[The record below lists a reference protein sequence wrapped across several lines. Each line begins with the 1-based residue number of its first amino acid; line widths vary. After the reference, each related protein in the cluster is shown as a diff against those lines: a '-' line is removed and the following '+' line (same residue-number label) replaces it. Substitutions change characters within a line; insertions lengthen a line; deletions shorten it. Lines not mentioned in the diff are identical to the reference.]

1 MQKKSNKKLLSKAL
15 VFLMVVALIGSDASI
30 AAAARIIPPE
40 GTYVISET
48 EQKIAPGITESE
60 VITNNSSGNNQ
71 NIDYFCEV
79 DLKGTSTTKII
90 SGYADYNANK
100 WKMQRVTDQAKAA
113 QKATGYNVVA
123 GINADFYNMSTGQPA
138 GALVM
143 NGKVYQGTSGR
154 PYFAILKDG
163 TAAIREGNVSLDD
176 VESAVGGDTIMV
188 KDGKLVNL
196 DPNSTYQNIVYSRTA
211 IGIKDDGS
219 VVTFTTHGRN
229 YPISCGRTYKE
240 VAEMLIGKGCTTV
253 LNLDG
258 GGSSTYASKY
268 EGSNDFLCRNTPS
281 DGNERTVSS
290 SLLVVSTAK
299 ATGEFDHAA
308 LSPNNLVYTP
318 NSKVEFTAKGVD
330 SAGGEA
336 PLPSDVTW
344 ELADSKYG
352 KIDSKGIFTSNG
364 TTGEVKVNLKSD
376 GKVVGTTSILVEV
389 PDSITFSNDEV
400 SLGFSKSSDLAM
412 SVKYKGRD
420 VIYKD
425 GDFKWT
431 LSDEKLGTFDG
442 NIFTSSDS
450 ETVNGDATATC
461 VYDENVSGTVHLIIG
476 KMPSVVLDF
485 EDKTDSEGNTIK
497 AEDYFSITRDA
508 NDTNSLL
515 LIGDYGRGAK
525 DSAKVIDLDSGEP
538 VRFGSHALKVNYDF
552 SDVGAATDGVTI
564 GFTEAGKPIEGNPTG
579 IGMWV
584 YAPEGTPN
592 LWVRIELDDGSNS
605 LVRLNFTEEA
615 KISEGKMNG
624 IDWSGWKY
632 VEASFPEN
640 MRGPFK
646 MRKGQTIRIM
656 YVPGTQQ
663 GFYTRGET
671 KDDGTYDMVEVPKAQ
686 RKGSLYI
693 DNLQFVYGANKDD
706 IDNPVIDSITANDTE
721 IKNGMTIDTNTINF
735 KSLYSDV
742 ENKNTSGIDYDTVR
756 MYLDGVNMTS
766 EKNCVN
772 VPGDN
777 AINLYDAKLSNG
789 KHSIKVLVRDKFG
802 NETTETRYF
811 TVKGDKE
818 YNTVELSPSTKGNP
832 ILNKNYDLGLKAQK
846 IEEIDSVE
854 TEIKINNDF
863 KDYEVKF
870 NDDFDGSA
878 SYDAKN
884 SVIKIT
890 ATRKEGIS
898 TQSGKGDIA
907 TISFKVPKELK
918 KGSVFTYCAQK
929 GLISYNTNQEE
940 GYTKSFSTAQESIEV
955 LAPLTIKADQMVVGF
970 DGKIYVTDLDNKPVA
985 DASIYKGDEE
995 IGKTNEEGYLQTDV
1009 LCQSAGKN
1017 TLYAAKGEDIS
1028 YSINVQTTTTA
1039 GNEEGLPEYVISN
1052 ATTGS
1057 ATSKNITWMSNPKS
1071 SDAKAIMQIA
1081 KTSDYDKDGEAAF
1094 KNIEGTSKLQSFL
1107 GSSDDNLN
1115 KTVRVNKVLTTGLS
1129 KNTQYTYRVG
1139 DGKQW
1144 SEVKTFKT
1152 NRNGTNTNFF
1162 VIGDTQASNQDNVDQ
1177 IAANLASDGN
1187 YSFGIQ
1193 TGDSVDNAATYSHWT
1208 DVLQMFGGNYIGG
1221 IDMIHVLGNHEYM
1234 GDLNGDTAQNIY
1246 NLPNARRYSV
1256 EYGNVYVA
1264 TINYT
1269 TSKSQLKEDLD
1280 WLRQDAKASKCK
1292 WKVLTMHQPAYYTNV
1307 AGSNEMINE
1316 LVPGAVE
1323 EAGIDFVFS
1332 GHDHTYA
1339 RTEPLKDGEVNEKD
1353 GTVYY
1358 ICGST
1363 GEKSYGIVNNP
1374 NFHFAIA
1381 TQDYNG
1387 IYLTASTTDDTF
1399 TVTTHDVDGSVID
1412 SYTKSKSSEQCK
1424 DGHDYVYDGEYLT
1437 CNKCG
1442 NAKEL
1447 GNYTGFVTEEK
1458 SGKKMYFINGKFQT
1472 GWVADPK
1479 DQYNMYYFGEDGL
1492 AHDIK
1497 VAEDIKTTCTTRGH
1511 KTFKCGD
1518 CNITYTIKY
1527 PKASGHEY
1535 KPVINIS
1542 GKTEY
1547 ICSKCGKKSIG
1558 LLVNQ
1563 KVRLSYT
1570 TSAYTGNNKIP
1581 TVTITTTTGKKLV
1594 KNVDF
1599 ITQYTNNVN
1608 KGKASVLITGIGD
1621 YAGEVVKTFNI
1632 TARDIKTINPK
1643 LSLEYDSID
1652 YDGNEKTPAVTNLT
1666 GTISYVSG
1674 GKTQTKQVTLVKD
1687 KDFTVSY
1694 KNNTKP
1700 GTATVTVTGIGNYAG
1715 TLTKTFKI
1723 NAKET
1728 KVDKVTGFT
1737 SPETTTSSI
1746 KLAWNKVDCD
1756 GYEITRYSTASK
1768 KYVKIADINNADT
1781 TTYTDSGRTSGCYY
1795 KYKIRAY
1802 KVVDGVKVYSEESNI
1817 VKATAKPQAPALKA
1831 GNIDSDSISMSWN
1844 AIGRASG
1851 YEVYRKDAN
1860 SEDYKLVKDLNATTY
1875 TDKGL
1880 AKGTEYSYKVKS
1892 YRVVDGVKVYSGD
1905 SNSISAKIKDS
1916 FKLNLEKTTRN
1927 SVEFSWDKIK
1937 DATGYEILRYSTA
1950 SKKYVVID
1958 DIDFD
1963 EITDEKEKEE
1973 LETADIYSY
1982 EDDGRTSATIYKY
1995 QVKAYNKVDGKKV
2008 YLKESE
2014 KLKATTTPLTPN
2026 VTVKSSSKK
2035 TARLTWKNCSTR
2047 ATGYK
2052 VYMATSKN
2060 GTYKLVK
2067 TTTAKSFTKYYLR
2080 SGKTYYFKV
2089 RAYRTV
2095 DGKNIYGNYS
2105 TIKSIRVK

>member
-113 QKATGYNVVA
+113 QKAKGYNVVA
-123 GINADFYNMSTGQPA
+123 GINADFYNMSTGQPI

-143 NGKVYQGTSGR
+143 EGKVYQGTSGR

-163 TAAIREGNVSLDD
+163 TAAIREGNVPLDD

-336 PLPSDVTW
+336 TLPSDVTW

-646 MRKGQTIRIM
+646 MRKGQAIRIM

-890 ATRKEGIS
+890 ATRKEGVS

-918 KGSVFTYCAQK
+918 KGSVFTYCAQR
-929 GLISYNTNQEE
+929 GLISYNTEQEE
-940 GYTKSFSTAQESIEV
+940 GYTKSFATAQESIEV

-1269 TSKSQLKEDLD
+1269 TSKSQLKEDLN

-1547 ICSKCGKKSIG
+1547 ICSKCGKKSVG

-1563 KVRLSYT
+1563 KIRLSYT

-1608 KGKASVLITGIGD
+1608 KGTATVLITGIGD

-1723 NAKET
+1723 NSKET
-1728 KVDKVTGFT
+1728 KVDKVTGFA
-1737 SPETTTSSI
+1737 SQETTTSSI

-1756 GYEITRYSTASK
+1756 GYEITRYSTGSK
-1768 KYVKIADINNADT
+1768 KYVKIADINNADI

-1831 GNIDSDSISMSWN
+1831 GTIDSDSISMSWN

-1963 EITDEKEKEE
+1963 KLSDEDREASEE
-1973 LETADIYSY
+1973 AEVYSY
-1982 EDDGRTSATIYKY
+1982 LDQGKTSATIYNYK
-1995 QVKAYNKVDGKKV
+1995 VKAYNKVDGKKV

-2067 TTTAKSFTKYYLR
+2067 TTTAKSFTKYYLT

-2095 DGKNIYGNYS
+2095 DGKNIYGDYS

>member
-113 QKATGYNVVA
+113 QKAKGYNVVA
-123 GINADFYNMSTGQPA
+123 GINADFYNMSTGQPI

-143 NGKVYQGTSGR
+143 EGKVYQGTSGR

-163 TAAIREGNVSLDD
+163 TAAIREGNVPLDD

-336 PLPSDVTW
+336 TLPSDVTW

-846 IEEIDSVE
+846 IEEINSVE

-890 ATRKEGIS
+890 ATRKEGVS
-898 TQSGKGDIA
+898 TQSGKGNIA

-918 KGSVFTYCAQK
+918 KGSVFTYCAQR

-1071 SDAKAIMQIA
+1071 SDSKAIMQIA

-1547 ICSKCGKKSIG
+1547 ICSKCGKKSVG

-1563 KVRLSYT
+1563 KIRLSYT

-1608 KGKASVLITGIGD
+1608 KGTATVLITGIGD

-1728 KVDKVTGFT
+1728 KVDKVTGFA
-1737 SPETTTSSI
+1737 SQETTTSSI

-1756 GYEITRYSTASK
+1756 GYEITRYSTGSK

-1831 GNIDSDSISMSWN
+1831 GTIDSDSISMSWN

-1963 EITDEKEKEE
+1963 KLSDEDREASEE
-1973 LETADIYSY
+1973 AEVYSY
-1982 EDDGRTSATIYKY
+1982 LDQGKTSATIYNYK
-1995 QVKAYNKVDGKKV
+1995 VKAYNKVDGKKV

-2067 TTTAKSFTKYYLR
+2067 TTTAKSFTKYYLT

-2095 DGKNIYGNYS
+2095 DGKNIYGDYS

>member
-113 QKATGYNVVA
+113 QKAKGYNVVA

-336 PLPSDVTW
+336 TLPSDVTW

-646 MRKGQTIRIM
+646 MRKGQAIRIM

-890 ATRKEGIS
+890 ATRKEGVS

-918 KGSVFTYCAQK
+918 KGSVFTYCAQR
-929 GLISYNTNQEE
+929 GLISYNTEQEE
-940 GYTKSFSTAQESIEV
+940 GYTKSFATAQESIEV

-1547 ICSKCGKKSIG
+1547 ICSKCGKKSVG

-1563 KVRLSYT
+1563 KIRLSYT

-1608 KGKASVLITGIGD
+1608 KGTATVLITGIGD

-1723 NAKET
+1723 NSKET
-1728 KVDKVTGFT
+1728 KVDKVTGFA
-1737 SPETTTSSI
+1737 SQETTTSSI

-1756 GYEITRYSTASK
+1756 GYEITRYSTGSK
-1768 KYVKIADINNADT
+1768 KYVKIADINNADI

-1831 GNIDSDSISMSWN
+1831 GTIDSDSISMSWN

-1927 SVEFSWDKIK
+1927 SVEFSWDKVK

-1963 EITDEKEKEE
+1963 KLSDEDREASEE
-1973 LETADIYSY
+1973 AEVYSY
-1982 EDDGRTSATIYKY
+1982 LDQGKTSATIYNYK
-1995 QVKAYNKVDGKKV
+1995 VKAYNKVDGKKV

-2067 TTTAKSFTKYYLR
+2067 TTTAKSFTKYYLT

-2095 DGKNIYGNYS
+2095 DGKNIYGDYS

>member
-15 VFLMVVALIGSDASI
+15 VFLMVFALIGSDASI

-308 LSPNNLVYTP
+308 LAPNNLVYTP

-330 SAGGEA
+330 SSGGEA

-515 LIGDYGRGAK
+515 LLGDYGRGAK

-646 MRKGQTIRIM
+646 MRKGQAIRIM

-671 KDDGTYDMVEVPKAQ
+671 KEDGTYDMVEVPKAQ

-721 IKNGMTIDTNTINF
+721 IKNGMTIDNNTINF

-890 ATRKEGIS
+890 ATRKEGVS

-918 KGSVFTYCAQK
+918 KGSVFTYCAQR
-929 GLISYNTNQEE
+929 GLISYNTEQEE
-940 GYTKSFSTAQESIEV
+940 GYTKSFATAQESIEV

-1115 KTVRVNKVLTTGLS
+1115 KTVRVNKVLATGLS

-1177 IAANLASDGN
+1177 IAANLAADGN

-1280 WLRQDAKASKCK
+1280 WLRQDANASKCK

-1316 LVPGAVE
+1316 LVPGAAE

-1374 NFHFAIA
+1374 NFHFAMA

-1608 KGKASVLITGIGD
+1608 KGTASVLITGIGD

-1737 SPETTTSSI
+1737 SQETTTSSI

-1817 VKATAKPQAPALKA
+1817 VKATAKPQAPELKA

-1963 EITDEKEKEE
+1963 KLSDEDREASEE
-1973 LETADIYSY
+1973 AEVYSY
-1982 EDDGRTSATIYKY
+1982 LDQGRTSATIYEY

-2035 TARLTWKNCSTR
+2035 TARLSWTNCSTR

-2067 TTTAKSFTKYYLR
+2067 TTTAKSFTKYYLT

>member
-113 QKATGYNVVA
+113 QKAKGYNVVA
-123 GINADFYNMSTGQPA
+123 GINADFYNMSTGQPI

-143 NGKVYQGTSGR
+143 EGKVYQGTSGR

-163 TAAIREGNVSLDD
+163 TAAIREGNVPLDD

-336 PLPSDVTW
+336 TLPSDVTW

-646 MRKGQTIRIM
+646 MRKGQAIRIM

-890 ATRKEGIS
+890 ATRKEGVS

-918 KGSVFTYCAQK
+918 KGSVFTYCAQR
-929 GLISYNTNQEE
+929 GLISYNTEQEE
-940 GYTKSFSTAQESIEV
+940 GYTKSFATAQESIEV

-1547 ICSKCGKKSIG
+1547 ICSKCGKKSVG

-1563 KVRLSYT
+1563 KIRLSYT

-1608 KGKASVLITGIGD
+1608 KGTATVLITGIGD

-1723 NAKET
+1723 NSKET
-1728 KVDKVTGFT
+1728 KVDKVTGFA
-1737 SPETTTSSI
+1737 SQETTTSSI

-1756 GYEITRYSTASK
+1756 GYEITRYSTGSK
-1768 KYVKIADINNADT
+1768 KYVKIADINNADI

-1831 GNIDSDSISMSWN
+1831 GTIDSDSISMSWN

-1927 SVEFSWDKIK
+1927 SVEFSWDKVK

-1963 EITDEKEKEE
+1963 KLSDEDREASEE
-1973 LETADIYSY
+1973 AEVYSY
-1982 EDDGRTSATIYKY
+1982 LDQGKTSATIYNYK
-1995 QVKAYNKVDGKKV
+1995 VKAYNKVDGKKV

-2067 TTTAKSFTKYYLR
+2067 TTTAKSFTKYYLT

-2095 DGKNIYGNYS
+2095 DGKNIYGDYS

>member
-113 QKATGYNVVA
+113 QKAKGYNVVA
-123 GINADFYNMSTGQPA
+123 GINADFYNMSTGQPI

-143 NGKVYQGTSGR
+143 EGKVYQGTSGR

-163 TAAIREGNVSLDD
+163 TAAIREGNVPLDD

-336 PLPSDVTW
+336 TLPSDVTW

-515 LIGDYGRGAK
+515 LLGDYGRGAK

-646 MRKGQTIRIM
+646 MRKGQAIRIM

-663 GFYTRGET
+663 GFYTKGET
-671 KDDGTYDMVEVPKAQ
+671 KEDGTYDMVEVPKAQ

-890 ATRKEGIS
+890 ATRKEGVS
-898 TQSGKGDIA
+898 TQSGKGNIA

-918 KGSVFTYCAQK
+918 KGSVFTYCAQR
-929 GLISYNTNQEE
+929 GLINYNTEQEE
-940 GYTKSFSTAQESIEV
+940 GYTKSFATAQESIEV

-995 IGKTNEEGYLQTDV
+995 IGKTNEEGYIQTDV

-1115 KTVRVNKVLTTGLS
+1115 KTVRVNKVLATGLS

-1316 LVPGAVE
+1316 LVPGAAE

-1547 ICSKCGKKSIG
+1547 ICSKCGKKSVG

-1737 SPETTTSSI
+1737 SQETTTSSI

-1905 SNSISAKIKDS
+1905 SNSISDKIKDS

-1963 EITDEKEKEE
+1963 KLSDEDREASEE
-1973 LETADIYSY
+1973 AEVYSY
-1982 EDDGRTSATIYKY
+1982 LDQGKTSATIYNY

-2026 VTVKSSSKK
+2026 VTVKSSSRK

-2060 GTYKLVK
+2060 GIYKLVK
-2067 TTTAKSFTKYYLR
+2067 TTTAKSFTKYYLT

>member
-123 GINADFYNMSTGQPA
+123 GINADFYNMSTGQPI

-143 NGKVYQGTSGR
+143 EGKVYQGTSGR

-163 TAAIREGNVSLDD
+163 TAAIREGNVPLDD

-336 PLPSDVTW
+336 TLPSDVTW

-461 VYDENVSGTVHLIIG
+461 VYNENVSGTVHLIIG

-515 LIGDYGRGAK
+515 LLGDYGRGAK

-721 IKNGMTIDTNTINF
+721 IKNGMTIDNNTINF

-846 IEEIDSVE
+846 IEEINSVE

-890 ATRKEGIS
+890 ATRKEGVS
-898 TQSGKGDIA
+898 TQSGKGNIA

-918 KGSVFTYCAQK
+918 KGSVFTYCAQR

-1115 KTVRVNKVLTTGLS
+1115 KTVRVNKVLATGLS

-1412 SYTKSKSSEQCK
+1412 SYTKLKSSEQCK

-1608 KGKASVLITGIGD
+1608 KGTASVLITGIGD

-1728 KVDKVTGFT
+1728 KVDKVTGFA
-1737 SPETTTSSI
+1737 SQETTTSSI

-1756 GYEITRYSTASK
+1756 GYEITRYSTGSK

-1831 GNIDSDSISMSWN
+1831 GTIDSDSISMSWN

-1927 SVEFSWDKIK
+1927 SVEFSWDKVK

-1963 EITDEKEKEE
+1963 EVTDEKEKEE
-1973 LETADIYSY
+1973 LEAADIYSY
-1982 EDDGRTSATIYKY
+1982 EDDGRTSATIYNYK
-1995 QVKAYNKVDGKKV
+1995 VKAYNKVDGKKV

-2026 VTVKSSSKK
+2026 ITVKSSSRK

-2089 RAYRTV
+2089 RSYRTV

>member
-985 DASIYKGDEE
+985 DVSIYKGDEE

-1081 KTSDYDKDGEAAF
+1081 KTSDYDKDEEAAF

-1107 GSSDDNLN
+1107 GSSDDNSN
-1115 KTVRVNKVLTTGLS
+1115 KTVRVNKVLATGLS

-1447 GNYTGFVTEEK
+1447 GNYTGFATEEK

-1547 ICSKCGKKSIG
+1547 ICSKCGKKSVG

-1608 KGKASVLITGIGD
+1608 KGTATVLITGIGD

-1728 KVDKVTGFT
+1728 KVDKVTGFA
-1737 SPETTTSSI
+1737 SQETTTSSI

-1817 VKATAKPQAPALKA
+1817 VKATAKPQAPALKP
-1831 GNIDSDSISMSWN
+1831 GTIDSDSISMSWN

-1958 DIDFD
+1958 GIDFD
-1963 EITDEKEKEE
+1963 EVTDEKEKEE

-2026 VTVKSSSKK
+2026 VTVKSSSRK

-2067 TTTAKSFTKYYLR
+2067 TTTAKSFTKYYLT

>member
-113 QKATGYNVVA
+113 QKAKGYNVVA

-163 TAAIREGNVSLDD
+163 TAVIREGNVSLDD

-336 PLPSDVTW
+336 PLPSDITW

-364 TTGEVKVNLKSD
+364 TTGEVKVNLKSN
-376 GKVVGTTSILVEV
+376 GKVVGTTSILVEI

-400 SLGFSKSSDLAM
+400 SLGFSKSSDLGLN
-412 SVKYKGRD
+412 VKYKGRD

-461 VYDENVSGTVHLIIG
+461 VYNENVSGTVHLIIG

-497 AEDYFSITRDA
+497 AEDYYSITRDA

-515 LIGDYGRGAK
+515 LLGTYNKGATGD
-525 DSAKVIDLDSGEP
+525 AKVIDLDSGEP
-538 VRFGSHALKVNYDF
+538 VRFGSHSLRLDYDF
-552 SDVGAATDGVTI
+552 SNGITATDGVYL
-564 GFTEAGKPIEGNPTG
+564 GFTENGKEIEGNPTG

-615 KISEGKMNG
+615 KISDNQMGG

-663 GFYTRGET
+663 GYYTKGET
-671 KDDGTYDMVEVPKAQ
+671 KADGSYDMVEVPEAQ

-789 KHSIKVLVRDKFG
+789 KHSIKILVRDKFG

-811 TVKGDKE
+811 NVKGDKQ
-818 YNTVELSPSTKGNP
+818 YNSVELSPDTEGNP
-832 ILNKNYDLGLKAQK
+832 ILNKNYDLGLKSEK
-846 IEEIDSVE
+846 IEEIDKVE
-854 TEIKINNDF
+854 TEIKINKDF

-878 SYDAKN
+878 TYDAKD

-890 ATRKEGIS
+890 ATRKDGIS
-898 TQSGKGDIA
+898 TQSGKGNIA

-918 KGSVFTYCAQK
+918 KGSVFTYCAQR

-955 LAPLTIKADQMVVGF
+955 LAPLTIKVDQMVVGF

-1107 GSSDDNLN
+1107 GSSDDNSN
-1115 KTVRVNKVLTTGLS
+1115 KTVRVNKVLATGLS

-1221 IDMIHVLGNHEYM
+1221 VDMIHVLGNHEYM
-1234 GDLNGDTAQNIY
+1234 QDLDANAAQNIY

-1316 LVPGAVE
+1316 LVPGAAE

-1547 ICSKCGKKSIG
+1547 ICSKCGKKSVG

-1737 SPETTTSSI
+1737 SQETTTSSI

-1905 SNSISAKIKDS
+1905 SNSISDKIKDS

-1963 EITDEKEKEE
+1963 KLSDEDREASEE
-1973 LETADIYSY
+1973 AEVYSY
-1982 EDDGRTSATIYKY
+1982 LDQGKTSATIYNY

-2026 VTVKSSSKK
+2026 VTVKSSSRK

-2060 GTYKLVK
+2060 GIYKLVK
-2067 TTTAKSFTKYYLR
+2067 TTTAKSFTKYYLT

>member
-113 QKATGYNVVA
+113 QKAKGYNVVA
-123 GINADFYNMSTGQPA
+123 GINADFYNMSTGQPI

-143 NGKVYQGTSGR
+143 EGKVYQGTSGR

-163 TAAIREGNVSLDD
+163 TAAIREGNVPLDD

-336 PLPSDVTW
+336 TLPSDVTW

-515 LIGDYGRGAK
+515 LLGDYGRGAK

-846 IEEIDSVE
+846 IEEINSVE

-890 ATRKEGIS
+890 ATRKEGVS
-898 TQSGKGDIA
+898 TQSGKGNIA

-918 KGSVFTYCAQK
+918 KGSVFTYCAQR

-1071 SDAKAIMQIA
+1071 SDSKAIMQIA

-1547 ICSKCGKKSIG
+1547 ICSKCGKKSVG

-1563 KVRLSYT
+1563 KIRLSYT

-1608 KGKASVLITGIGD
+1608 KGTATVLITGIGD

-1728 KVDKVTGFT
+1728 KVDKVTGFA
-1737 SPETTTSSI
+1737 SQETTTSSI

-1756 GYEITRYSTASK
+1756 GYEITRYSTGSK

-1963 EITDEKEKEE
+1963 KLSDEDREASEE
-1973 LETADIYSY
+1973 AEVYSY
-1982 EDDGRTSATIYKY
+1982 LDQGKTSATIYNYK
-1995 QVKAYNKVDGKKV
+1995 VKAYNKVDGKKV

>member
-15 VFLMVVALIGSDASI
+15 VFLMVFALIGSDASI

-299 ATGEFDHAA
+299 PTGEFDHAA

-330 SAGGEA
+330 SSGGEA

-461 VYDENVSGTVHLIIG
+461 VYDENISGTVHLIIG

-515 LIGDYGRGAK
+515 LLGDYGRGAK

-646 MRKGQTIRIM
+646 MRKGQAIRIM

-890 ATRKEGIS
+890 ATRKEGVS

-918 KGSVFTYCAQK
+918 KGSVFTYCAQR
-929 GLISYNTNQEE
+929 GLISYNTEQEE
-940 GYTKSFSTAQESIEV
+940 GYTKSFATAQESIEV

-1115 KTVRVNKVLTTGLS
+1115 KTVRVNKVLATGLS

-1177 IAANLASDGN
+1177 IAANLAADGN

-1608 KGKASVLITGIGD
+1608 KGTASVLITGIGD

-1892 YRVVDGVKVYSGD
+1892 YRVVDGMKVYSED

-1963 EITDEKEKEE
+1963 KLSDEDREASEE
-1973 LETADIYSY
+1973 AEVYSY
-1982 EDDGRTSATIYKY
+1982 LDQGKTSATIYNY

-2035 TARLTWKNCSTR
+2035 TARLSWTNCSTR

-2067 TTTAKSFTKYYLR
+2067 TTTAKSFTKYYLT

-2095 DGKNIYGNYS
+2095 DGKNIYGDYS

>member
-15 VFLMVVALIGSDASI
+15 VFFMVVALIGSDASI

-113 QKATGYNVVA
+113 QKAKGYNVVA
-123 GINADFYNMSTGQPA
+123 GINADFYNMSTGQPI

-143 NGKVYQGTSGR
+143 EGKVYQGTSGR

-163 TAAIREGNVSLDD
+163 TAAIREGNVPLDD

-336 PLPSDVTW
+336 TLPSDVTW

-846 IEEIDSVE
+846 IEEINSVE

-890 ATRKEGIS
+890 ATRKEGVS
-898 TQSGKGDIA
+898 TQSGKGNIA

-918 KGSVFTYCAQK
+918 KGSVFTYCAQR

-1547 ICSKCGKKSIG
+1547 ICSKCGKKSVG

-1563 KVRLSYT
+1563 KIRLSYT

-1608 KGKASVLITGIGD
+1608 KGTATVLITGIGD

-1728 KVDKVTGFT
+1728 KVDKVTGFA
-1737 SPETTTSSI
+1737 SQETTTSSI

-1756 GYEITRYSTASK
+1756 GYEITRYSTGSK

-1831 GNIDSDSISMSWN
+1831 GTIDSDSISMSWN

-1927 SVEFSWDKIK
+1927 SVEFSWDKVK
-1937 DATGYEILRYSTA
+1937 DATGYEILRYSTD
-1950 SKKYVVID
+1950 SKKYAVID

-1973 LETADIYSY
+1973 LEAADIYSY
-1982 EDDGRTSATIYKY
+1982 EDDGRTSATIYNYK
-1995 QVKAYNKVDGKKV
+1995 VKAYNKVDGKKV

-2026 VTVKSSSKK
+2026 VTVKSSSRK

-2067 TTTAKSFTKYYLR
+2067 TTTAKSFTKYYLT

-2095 DGKNIYGNYS
+2095 DGKNIYGDYS

>member
-15 VFLMVVALIGSDASI
+15 VFLMVFALIGSDASI

-336 PLPSDVTW
+336 TLPSDVTW

-461 VYDENVSGTVHLIIG
+461 VYDENISGTVHLIIG

-515 LIGDYGRGAK
+515 LLGDYGRGAK

-646 MRKGQTIRIM
+646 MRKGQAIRIM

-671 KDDGTYDMVEVPKAQ
+671 KEDGTYDMVEVPKAQ

-890 ATRKEGIS
+890 ATRKEGVS

-907 TISFKVPKELK
+907 TISFKVPKDLK
-918 KGSVFTYCAQK
+918 KGSVFTYCAQR
-929 GLISYNTNQEE
+929 GLISYNTEQEE
-940 GYTKSFSTAQESIEV
+940 GYTKSFATAQESIEV

-1115 KTVRVNKVLTTGLS
+1115 KTVRVNKVLETGLS

-1177 IAANLASDGN
+1177 IAANLAADGN

-1458 SGKKMYFINGKFQT
+1458 SGKKMYFINGKFQI

-1547 ICSKCGKKSIG
+1547 ICSKCGKKSVG

-1563 KVRLSYT
+1563 KIRLSYT

-1608 KGKASVLITGIGD
+1608 KGTATVLITGIGD

-1728 KVDKVTGFT
+1728 KVDKVTGFI

-1880 AKGTEYSYKVKS
+1880 AKGSEYSYKVKS

-1905 SNSISAKIKDS
+1905 SNSISDKIKDS

-1963 EITDEKEKEE
+1963 KLSDEDREASEE
-1973 LETADIYSY
+1973 AEVYSY
-1982 EDDGRTSATIYKY
+1982 LDQEKTSATIYNY

-2026 VTVKSSSKK
+2026 ITVKSSSRK

>member
-497 AEDYFSITRDA
+497 AEDYYSITRDI

-515 LIGDYGRGAK
+515 LLGTYNKGATGD
-525 DSAKVIDLDSGEP
+525 AKVIDLDSGEP
-538 VRFGSHALKVNYDF
+538 VRFGSHALKVDYDF
-552 SDVGAATDGVTI
+552 SNGITATDGVYL
-564 GFTEAGKPIEGNPTG
+564 GFTENGKEIEGNPTG

-646 MRKGQTIRIM
+646 MRKGQAIRIM

-671 KDDGTYDMVEVPKAQ
+671 KEDGTYDMVEVPKAQ

-721 IKNGMTIDTNTINF
+721 IKNGMTIDNNTINF

-890 ATRKEGIS
+890 ATRKEGVS
-898 TQSGKGDIA
+898 TQSGKGNIA

-918 KGSVFTYCAQK
+918 KGSVFTYCAQR
-929 GLISYNTNQEE
+929 GLISYNTEQEE
-940 GYTKSFSTAQESIEV
+940 GYTKSFATAQESIEV

-1115 KTVRVNKVLTTGLS
+1115 KTVRVNKVLATGLS

-1177 IAANLASDGN
+1177 IAANLAADGN

-1374 NFHFAIA
+1374 NFHFAMA

-1594 KNVDF
+1594 KNIDF

-1608 KGKASVLITGIGD
+1608 KGTATVLITGIGD

-1831 GNIDSDSISMSWN
+1831 GTIDSDSISMSWN

-1927 SVEFSWDKIK
+1927 SVEFSWDKVK

-1950 SKKYVVID
+1950 SKKYVVIS

-1963 EITDEKEKEE
+1963 KLSDEDREASEE
-1973 LETADIYSY
+1973 AEVYSY
-1982 EDDGRTSATIYKY
+1982 LDQGKTSATIYNYK
-1995 QVKAYNKVDGKKV
+1995 VKAYNKVDGKKV

-2035 TARLTWKNCSTR
+2035 TARLSWTNCSTR

-2067 TTTAKSFTKYYLR
+2067 TTTAKSFTKYYLT

-2095 DGKNIYGNYS
+2095 DGKNIYGDYS

>member
-113 QKATGYNVVA
+113 QKAKGYNVVA
-123 GINADFYNMSTGQPA
+123 GINADFYNMSTGQPI

-143 NGKVYQGTSGR
+143 EGKVYQGTSGR

-163 TAAIREGNVSLDD
+163 TAAIREGNVPLDD

-299 ATGEFDHAA
+299 PTGEFDHAA

-330 SAGGEA
+330 SSGGEA

-364 TTGEVKVNLKSD
+364 TTGEIKVNLKSD

-461 VYDENVSGTVHLIIG
+461 VYDENISGTVHLIIG

-515 LIGDYGRGAK
+515 LLGDYGRGAK

-890 ATRKEGIS
+890 ATRKEGVS

-918 KGSVFTYCAQK
+918 KGSVFTYCAQR

-1071 SDAKAIMQIA
+1071 SDSKAIMQIA

-1547 ICSKCGKKSIG
+1547 ICSKCGKKSVG

-1563 KVRLSYT
+1563 KIRLSYT

-1608 KGKASVLITGIGD
+1608 KGTATVLITGIGD

-1728 KVDKVTGFT
+1728 KVDKVTGFA
-1737 SPETTTSSI
+1737 SQETTTSSI

-1756 GYEITRYSTASK
+1756 GYEITRYSTGSK

-1905 SNSISAKIKDS
+1905 SNSISDKIKDS

-1963 EITDEKEKEE
+1963 KLSDEDREASEE
-1973 LETADIYSY
+1973 AEVYSY
-1982 EDDGRTSATIYKY
+1982 LDQEKTSATIYNY

-2026 VTVKSSSKK
+2026 ITVKSSSRK

>member
-113 QKATGYNVVA
+113 QKAKGYNVVA
-123 GINADFYNMSTGQPA
+123 GINADFYNMSTGQPI

-143 NGKVYQGTSGR
+143 EGKVYQGTSGR

-163 TAAIREGNVSLDD
+163 TAAIREGNVPLDD

-336 PLPSDVTW
+336 TLPSDVTW

-461 VYDENVSGTVHLIIG
+461 VYDENISGTVHLIIG

-890 ATRKEGIS
+890 ATRKEGVS
-898 TQSGKGDIA
+898 TQSGKGNIA

-918 KGSVFTYCAQK
+918 KGSVFTYCAQR

-1374 NFHFAIA
+1374 NFHFAMA

-1905 SNSISAKIKDS
+1905 SNSISDKIKDS

-1963 EITDEKEKEE
+1963 KLSDEDREASEE
-1973 LETADIYSY
+1973 AEVYSY
-1982 EDDGRTSATIYKY
+1982 LDQEKTSATIYNY

-2026 VTVKSSSKK
+2026 ITVKSSSRK

-2095 DGKNIYGNYS
+2095 DGKNIYGDYS

>member
-1081 KTSDYDKDGEAAF
+1081 KTSDYDKDEEAAF

-1107 GSSDDNLN
+1107 GSSDDNSN
-1115 KTVRVNKVLTTGLS
+1115 KTVRVNKVLATGLS

-1547 ICSKCGKKSIG
+1547 ICSKCGKKSVG

-1608 KGKASVLITGIGD
+1608 KGTATVLITGIGD

-1728 KVDKVTGFT
+1728 KVDKVTGFA
-1737 SPETTTSSI
+1737 SQETTTSSI

-1756 GYEITRYSTASK
+1756 GYEITRYSTGSK

-1831 GNIDSDSISMSWN
+1831 GTIDSDSISMSWN

-1982 EDDGRTSATIYKY
+1982 EDDGRTSATIYNYK
-1995 QVKAYNKVDGKKV
+1995 VKAYNKVDGKKV

-2026 VTVKSSSKK
+2026 VTVKSSSRK

-2067 TTTAKSFTKYYLR
+2067 TTTAKSFTKYYLT

>member
-1 MQKKSNKKLLSKAL
+1 
-15 VFLMVVALIGSDASI
+15 
-30 AAAARIIPPE
+30 
-40 GTYVISET
+40 
-48 EQKIAPGITESE
+48 
-60 VITNNSSGNNQ
+60 
-71 NIDYFCEV
+71 
-79 DLKGTSTTKII
+79 
-90 SGYADYNANK
+90 
-100 WKMQRVTDQAKAA
+100 
-113 QKATGYNVVA
+113 
-123 GINADFYNMSTGQPA
+123 
-138 GALVM
+138 
-143 NGKVYQGTSGR
+143 
-154 PYFAILKDG
+154 
-163 TAAIREGNVSLDD
+163 
-176 VESAVGGDTIMV
+176 MV

-299 ATGEFDHAA
+299 PTGEFDHAA

-330 SAGGEA
+330 SSGGEA

-364 TTGEVKVNLKSD
+364 TTGEIKVNLKSD

-461 VYDENVSGTVHLIIG
+461 VYDENISGTVHLIIG

-515 LIGDYGRGAK
+515 LLGDYGRGAK

-890 ATRKEGIS
+890 ATRKEGVS

-918 KGSVFTYCAQK
+918 KGSVFTYCAQR

-1071 SDAKAIMQIA
+1071 SDSKAIMQIA

-1547 ICSKCGKKSIG
+1547 ICSKCGKKSVG

-1563 KVRLSYT
+1563 KIRLSYT

-1608 KGKASVLITGIGD
+1608 KGTATVLITGIGD

-1728 KVDKVTGFT
+1728 KVDKVTGFA
-1737 SPETTTSSI
+1737 SQETTTSSI

-1756 GYEITRYSTASK
+1756 GYEITRYSTGSK

-1905 SNSISAKIKDS
+1905 SNSISDKIKDS

-1963 EITDEKEKEE
+1963 KLSDEDREASEE
-1973 LETADIYSY
+1973 AEVYSY
-1982 EDDGRTSATIYKY
+1982 LDQEKTSATIYNY

-2035 TARLTWKNCSTR
+2035 TARLSWTNCSTR

-2067 TTTAKSFTKYYLR
+2067 TTTAKSFTKYYLT

-2095 DGKNIYGNYS
+2095 DGKNIYGDYS

>member
-113 QKATGYNVVA
+113 QKAKGYNVVA
-123 GINADFYNMSTGQPA
+123 GINADFYNMSTGQPI

-143 NGKVYQGTSGR
+143 EGKVYQGTSGR

-163 TAAIREGNVSLDD
+163 TAAIREGNVPLDD

-336 PLPSDVTW
+336 TLPSDVTW

-515 LIGDYGRGAK
+515 LLGDYGRGAK

-646 MRKGQTIRIM
+646 MRKGQAIRIM

-671 KDDGTYDMVEVPKAQ
+671 KEDGTYDMVEVPKAQ

-721 IKNGMTIDTNTINF
+721 IKNGMTIDNNTINF

-890 ATRKEGIS
+890 ATRKEGVS

-918 KGSVFTYCAQK
+918 KGSVFTYCAQR

-1115 KTVRVNKVLTTGLS
+1115 KTVRVNKVLATGLS

-1412 SYTKSKSSEQCK
+1412 SYTKLKSSEQCK

-1547 ICSKCGKKSIG
+1547 ICSKCGKKSVG

-1608 KGKASVLITGIGD
+1608 KGTATVLITGIGD

-1728 KVDKVTGFT
+1728 KVDKVTGFA
-1737 SPETTTSSI
+1737 SQETTTSSI

-1756 GYEITRYSTASK
+1756 GYEITRYSTGSK

-1817 VKATAKPQAPALKA
+1817 VKATAKPQAPVLKA
-1831 GNIDSDSISMSWN
+1831 GNIDSDSISISWN

-1950 SKKYVVID
+1950 SKKYVVIS

-1963 EITDEKEKEE
+1963 KLSDEDREASEE
-1973 LETADIYSY
+1973 AEVYSY
-1982 EDDGRTSATIYKY
+1982 LDQGRTSATIYKY

-2035 TARLTWKNCSTR
+2035 TARLSWTNCSTR

-2067 TTTAKSFTKYYLR
+2067 TTTAKSFTKYYLT

-2095 DGKNIYGNYS
+2095 DGKNIYGDYS

>member
-1 MQKKSNKKLLSKAL
+1 M
-15 VFLMVVALIGSDASI
+15 F
-30 AAAARIIPPE
+30 
-40 GTYVISET
+40 
-48 EQKIAPGITESE
+48 
-60 VITNNSSGNNQ
+60 
-71 NIDYFCEV
+71 
-79 DLKGTSTTKII
+79 
-90 SGYADYNANK
+90 
-100 WKMQRVTDQAKAA
+100 
-113 QKATGYNVVA
+113 
-123 GINADFYNMSTGQPA
+123 
-138 GALVM
+138 
-143 NGKVYQGTSGR
+143 
-154 PYFAILKDG
+154 
-163 TAAIREGNVSLDD
+163 
-176 VESAVGGDTIMV
+176 
-188 KDGKLVNL
+188 
-196 DPNSTYQNIVYSRTA
+196 
-211 IGIKDDGS
+211 
-219 VVTFTTHGRN
+219 
-229 YPISCGRTYKE
+229 
-240 VAEMLIGKGCTTV
+240 
-253 LNLDG
+253 
-258 GGSSTYASKY
+258 
-268 EGSNDFLCRNTPS
+268 
-281 DGNERTVSS
+281 
-290 SLLVVSTAK
+290 
-299 ATGEFDHAA
+299 
-308 LSPNNLVYTP
+308 
-318 NSKVEFTAKGVD
+318 
-330 SAGGEA
+330 
-336 PLPSDVTW
+336 
-344 ELADSKYG
+344 
-352 KIDSKGIFTSNG
+352 
-364 TTGEVKVNLKSD
+364 
-376 GKVVGTTSILVEV
+376 
-389 PDSITFSNDEV
+389 
-400 SLGFSKSSDLAM
+400 
-412 SVKYKGRD
+412 
-420 VIYKD
+420 IYKD

-461 VYDENVSGTVHLIIG
+461 VYDENISGTVHLIIG

-515 LIGDYGRGAK
+515 LLGDYGRGAK

-646 MRKGQTIRIM
+646 MRKGQAIRIM

-663 GFYTRGET
+663 GFYTKGET
-671 KDDGTYDMVEVPKAQ
+671 KEDGTYDMVEVPKAQ

-890 ATRKEGIS
+890 ATRKEGVS
-898 TQSGKGDIA
+898 TQSGKGNIA

-918 KGSVFTYCAQK
+918 KGSVFTYCAQR
-929 GLISYNTNQEE
+929 GLINYNTEQEE
-940 GYTKSFSTAQESIEV
+940 GYTKSFATAQESIEV

-995 IGKTNEEGYLQTDV
+995 IGKTNEEGYIQTDV

-1115 KTVRVNKVLTTGLS
+1115 KTVRVNKVLATGLS

-1316 LVPGAVE
+1316 LVPGAAE

-1547 ICSKCGKKSIG
+1547 ICSKCGKKSVG

-1737 SPETTTSSI
+1737 SQETTTSSI

-1905 SNSISAKIKDS
+1905 SNSISDKIKDS

-1963 EITDEKEKEE
+1963 KLSDEDREASEE
-1973 LETADIYSY
+1973 AEVYSY
-1982 EDDGRTSATIYKY
+1982 LDQGKTSATIYNY

-2026 VTVKSSSKK
+2026 VTVKSSSRK

-2060 GTYKLVK
+2060 GIYKLVK
-2067 TTTAKSFTKYYLR
+2067 TTTAKSFTKYYLT

-2095 DGKNIYGNYS
+2095 DGKNIYGDYS

>member
-113 QKATGYNVVA
+113 QKAKGYNVVA
-123 GINADFYNMSTGQPA
+123 GINADFYNMSTGQPI

-143 NGKVYQGTSGR
+143 EGKVYQGTSGR

-163 TAAIREGNVSLDD
+163 TAAIREGNVPLDD

-336 PLPSDVTW
+336 TLPSDVTW

-890 ATRKEGIS
+890 ATRKEGVS

-918 KGSVFTYCAQK
+918 KGSVFTYCAQR

-1115 KTVRVNKVLTTGLS
+1115 KTVRVNKVLATGLS

-1316 LVPGAVE
+1316 LVPGAVDE
-1323 EAGIDFVFS
+1323 SGIDFVFS

-1399 TVTTHDVDGSVID
+1399 TVTTHDVDGSVMD

-1511 KTFKCGD
+1511 KTFKCRD

-1547 ICSKCGKKSIG
+1547 ICSKCGKKSVG

-1563 KVRLSYT
+1563 KIRLSYT

-1608 KGKASVLITGIGD
+1608 KGTATVLITGIGD

-1728 KVDKVTGFT
+1728 KVDKVTGFA
-1737 SPETTTSSI
+1737 SQETTTSSI

-1756 GYEITRYSTASK
+1756 GYEITRYSTGSK

-1905 SNSISAKIKDS
+1905 SNSISDKIKDS

-1963 EITDEKEKEE
+1963 KLSDEDREASEE
-1973 LETADIYSY
+1973 AEVYSY
-1982 EDDGRTSATIYKY
+1982 LDQGRTSATIYKY

-2067 TTTAKSFTKYYLR
+2067 TTTAKSFTKYYLT

-2095 DGKNIYGNYS
+2095 DGKNIYGDYS

>member
-113 QKATGYNVVA
+113 QKAKGYNVVA
-123 GINADFYNMSTGQPA
+123 GINADFYNMSTGQPI

-143 NGKVYQGTSGR
+143 EGKVYQGTSGR

-163 TAAIREGNVSLDD
+163 TAAIREGNVPLDD

-336 PLPSDVTW
+336 TLPSDVTW

-671 KDDGTYDMVEVPKAQ
+671 KEDGTYDMVEVPKAQ

-721 IKNGMTIDTNTINF
+721 IKNGMTIDNNTINF

-890 ATRKEGIS
+890 ATRKEGVS

-918 KGSVFTYCAQK
+918 KGSVFTYCAQR
-929 GLISYNTNQEE
+929 GLISYNTEQEE
-940 GYTKSFSTAQESIEV
+940 GYTKSFATAQESIEV

-1115 KTVRVNKVLTTGLS
+1115 KTVRVNKVLATGLS

-1177 IAANLASDGN
+1177 IAANLAADGN

-1316 LVPGAVE
+1316 LVPGAAE

-1339 RTEPLKDGEVNEKD
+1339 RTEPLKDGKVNEKD

-1374 NFHFAIA
+1374 NFHFAMA

-1608 KGKASVLITGIGD
+1608 KGTASVLITGIGD

-1817 VKATAKPQAPALKA
+1817 VKATAKPQAPELKA

-1844 AIGRASG
+1844 AIDRASG

-1892 YRVVDGVKVYSGD
+1892 YRVVDGVKVYSED

-1950 SKKYVVID
+1950 SKKYVVIS

-1963 EITDEKEKEE
+1963 KLSDEDREASEE
-1973 LETADIYSY
+1973 AEVYSY
-1982 EDDGRTSATIYKY
+1982 LDQGRTSATIYKY

-2035 TARLTWKNCSTR
+2035 TARLSWTNCSTR

-2067 TTTAKSFTKYYLR
+2067 TTTAKSFTKYYLT

>member
-163 TAAIREGNVSLDD
+163 TAVIREGNVSLDD

-497 AEDYFSITRDA
+497 AKDYYSITRDI

-515 LIGDYGRGAK
+515 LLGTYNKGATGD
-525 DSAKVIDLDSGEP
+525 AKVIDLDSGEP
-538 VRFGSHALKVNYDF
+538 VRFGSHALKVDYDF
-552 SDVGAATDGVTI
+552 SNGITATDGVYL
-564 GFTEAGKPIEGNPTG
+564 GFTEKGKEIEGNPTG

-592 LWVRIELDDGSNS
+592 LWLRIELDDGSNS

-646 MRKGQTIRIM
+646 MRKGQAIRIM
-656 YVPGTQQ
+656 YVPGTKQ
-663 GFYTRGET
+663 GYYTKGET
-671 KDDGTYDMVEVPKAQ
+671 KADGSYDMVEVPEAQ

-890 ATRKEGIS
+890 ATRKDGIS

-1107 GSSDDNLN
+1107 GSSDDNSN
-1115 KTVRVNKVLTTGLS
+1115 KTVRVNKVLATGLS

-1221 IDMIHVLGNHEYM
+1221 VDMIHVLGNHEYM
-1234 GDLNGDTAQNIY
+1234 QDLDANAAQNIY

-1316 LVPGAVE
+1316 LVPGAVDE
-1323 EAGIDFVFS
+1323 SGIDFVFS

-1339 RTEPLKDGEVNEKD
+1339 RTEPLKDGEVNEKN

-1374 NFHFAIA
+1374 NFHFAMA

-1927 SVEFSWDKIK
+1927 SVEFSWDKVK

-1963 EITDEKEKEE
+1963 EVTDEKEKEE
-1973 LETADIYSY
+1973 LEAADIYSY
-1982 EDDGRTSATIYKY
+1982 EDDGRTSATIYNYK
-1995 QVKAYNKVDGKKV
+1995 VKAYNKVDGKKV

-2026 VTVKSSSKK
+2026 ITVKSSSRK

-2089 RAYRTV
+2089 RSYRTV

>member
-113 QKATGYNVVA
+113 QKAKGYNVVA
-123 GINADFYNMSTGQPA
+123 GINADFYNMSTGQPI

-143 NGKVYQGTSGR
+143 EGKVYQGTSGR

-163 TAAIREGNVSLDD
+163 TAAIREGNVPLDD

-336 PLPSDVTW
+336 TLPSDVTW

-564 GFTEAGKPIEGNPTG
+564 GFTEDGKPIEGNPTG

-646 MRKGQTIRIM
+646 MRKGQAIRIM

-890 ATRKEGIS
+890 ATRKEGVS

-918 KGSVFTYCAQK
+918 KGSVFTYCAQR
-929 GLISYNTNQEE
+929 GLISYNTEQEE
-940 GYTKSFSTAQESIEV
+940 GYTKSFATAQESIEV

-1547 ICSKCGKKSIG
+1547 ICSKCGKKSVG

-1563 KVRLSYT
+1563 KIRLSYT

-1608 KGKASVLITGIGD
+1608 KGTATVLITGIGD

-1723 NAKET
+1723 NSKET
-1728 KVDKVTGFT
+1728 KVDKVTGFA
-1737 SPETTTSSI
+1737 SQETTTSSI

-1756 GYEITRYSTASK
+1756 GYEITRYSTGSK
-1768 KYVKIADINNADT
+1768 KYVKIADINNADI

-1831 GNIDSDSISMSWN
+1831 GTIDSDSISMSWN

-1963 EITDEKEKEE
+1963 KLSDEDREASEE
-1973 LETADIYSY
+1973 AEVYSY
-1982 EDDGRTSATIYKY
+1982 LDQGKTSATIYNYK
-1995 QVKAYNKVDGKKV
+1995 VKAYNKVDGKKV

-2067 TTTAKSFTKYYLR
+2067 TTTAKSFTKYYLT

-2095 DGKNIYGNYS
+2095 DGKNIYGDYS

>member
-113 QKATGYNVVA
+113 QKAKGYNVVA
-123 GINADFYNMSTGQPA
+123 GINADFYNMSTGQPI

-143 NGKVYQGTSGR
+143 EGKVYQGTSGR

-163 TAAIREGNVSLDD
+163 TAAIREGNVPLDD

-497 AEDYFSITRDA
+497 AKDYYSITRDI

-515 LIGDYGRGAK
+515 LLGTYNKGATGD
-525 DSAKVIDLDSGEP
+525 AKVIDLDSGEP
-538 VRFGSHALKVNYDF
+538 VRFGSHALKVDYDF
-552 SDVGAATDGVTI
+552 SNGITATDGVYL
-564 GFTEAGKPIEGNPTG
+564 GFTEKGKEIEGNPTG

-592 LWVRIELDDGSNS
+592 LWLRIELDDGSNS

-646 MRKGQTIRIM
+646 MRKGQAIRIM
-656 YVPGTQQ
+656 YVPGTKQ
-663 GFYTRGET
+663 GYYTKGET
-671 KDDGTYDMVEVPKAQ
+671 KADGSYDMVEVPEAQ

-890 ATRKEGIS
+890 ATRKDGIS

-1107 GSSDDNLN
+1107 GSSDDNSN
-1115 KTVRVNKVLTTGLS
+1115 KTVRVNKVLATGLS

-1221 IDMIHVLGNHEYM
+1221 VDMIHVLGNHEYM
-1234 GDLNGDTAQNIY
+1234 QDLDANAAQNIY

-1316 LVPGAVE
+1316 LVPGAVDE
-1323 EAGIDFVFS
+1323 SGIDFVFS

-1339 RTEPLKDGEVNEKD
+1339 RTEPLKDGEVNEKN

-1381 TQDYNG
+1381 TQDYQG
-1387 IYLTASTTDDTF
+1387 IYITASTTDDTF

-1547 ICSKCGKKSIG
+1547 ICSKCGKKSVG

-1563 KVRLSYT
+1563 KIRLSYT

-1608 KGKASVLITGIGD
+1608 KGTATVLITGIGD

-1728 KVDKVTGFT
+1728 KVDKVTGFA
-1737 SPETTTSSI
+1737 SQETTTSSI

-1756 GYEITRYSTASK
+1756 GYEITRYSTGSK

-1831 GNIDSDSISMSWN
+1831 GTIDSDSISMSWN

-1927 SVEFSWDKIK
+1927 SVEFSWDKVK

-1963 EITDEKEKEE
+1963 KLSDEDREASEE
-1973 LETADIYSY
+1973 AEVYSY
-1982 EDDGRTSATIYKY
+1982 LDQGKTSATIYNYK
-1995 QVKAYNKVDGKKV
+1995 VKAYNKVDGKKV

-2026 VTVKSSSKK
+2026 ITVKSSSRK

>member
-163 TAAIREGNVSLDD
+163 TAVIREGNVSLDD

-336 PLPSDVTW
+336 PLPSDITW

-364 TTGEVKVNLKSD
+364 TTGEVKVNLKSN
-376 GKVVGTTSILVEV
+376 GKVVGTTSILVEI

-400 SLGFSKSSDLAM
+400 SLGFSKSSDLGLN
-412 SVKYKGRD
+412 VKYKGRD

-461 VYDENVSGTVHLIIG
+461 VYNENVSGTVHLIIG

-497 AEDYFSITRDA
+497 AEDYYSITRDA

-515 LIGDYGRGAK
+515 LLGTYNKGATGD
-525 DSAKVIDLDSGEP
+525 AKVIDLDSGEP
-538 VRFGSHALKVNYDF
+538 VRFGSHSLRLDYDF
-552 SDVGAATDGVTI
+552 SNGITATDGVYL
-564 GFTEAGKPIEGNPTG
+564 GFTENGKEIEGNPTG

-615 KISEGKMNG
+615 KISDNQMGG

-663 GFYTRGET
+663 GYYTKGET
-671 KDDGTYDMVEVPKAQ
+671 KADGSYDMVEVPEAQ

-789 KHSIKVLVRDKFG
+789 KHSIKILVRDKFG

-811 TVKGDKE
+811 NVKGDKQ
-818 YNTVELSPSTKGNP
+818 YNSVELSPDTEGNP
-832 ILNKNYDLGLKAQK
+832 ILNKNYDLGLKSEK
-846 IEEIDSVE
+846 IEEIDKVE
-854 TEIKINNDF
+854 TEIKINKDF

-878 SYDAKN
+878 TYDAKD

-890 ATRKEGIS
+890 ATRKDGIS
-898 TQSGKGDIA
+898 TQSGKGNIA

-918 KGSVFTYCAQK
+918 KGSVFTYCAQR

-1107 GSSDDNLN
+1107 GSSDDNSN
-1115 KTVRVNKVLTTGLS
+1115 KTVRVNKVLATGLS

-1221 IDMIHVLGNHEYM
+1221 VDMIHVLGNHEYM
-1234 GDLNGDTAQNIY
+1234 QDLDANAAQNIY

-1316 LVPGAVE
+1316 LVPGAVDE
-1323 EAGIDFVFS
+1323 SGIDFVFS

-1339 RTEPLKDGEVNEKD
+1339 RTEPLKDGEVNEKN

-1381 TQDYNG
+1381 TQDYQG
-1387 IYLTASTTDDTF
+1387 IYITASTTDDTF

-1547 ICSKCGKKSIG
+1547 ICSKCGKKSVG

-1608 KGKASVLITGIGD
+1608 KGTATVLITGIGD

-1728 KVDKVTGFT
+1728 KVDKVTGFA
-1737 SPETTTSSI
+1737 SQETTTSSI

-1756 GYEITRYSTASK
+1756 GYEITRYSTGSK

-1831 GNIDSDSISMSWN
+1831 GTVDSDSISMSWN
-1844 AIGRASG
+1844 AVGRASG

-1963 EITDEKEKEE
+1963 KLSDEDREASEE
-1973 LETADIYSY
+1973 AEVYSY
-1982 EDDGRTSATIYKY
+1982 LDQGKTSATIYNYK
-1995 QVKAYNKVDGKKV
+1995 VKAYNKVDGKKV

-2067 TTTAKSFTKYYLR
+2067 TTTAKSFTKYYLT

-2095 DGKNIYGNYS
+2095 DGKNIYGDYS

>member
-113 QKATGYNVVA
+113 QKAKGYNVVA
-123 GINADFYNMSTGQPA
+123 GINADFYNMSTGQPI

-143 NGKVYQGTSGR
+143 EGKVYQGTSGR

-163 TAAIREGNVSLDD
+163 TAAIREGNVPLDD

-336 PLPSDVTW
+336 TLPSDVTW

-515 LIGDYGRGAK
+515 LLGDYGRGAK

-890 ATRKEGIS
+890 ATRKEGVS

-918 KGSVFTYCAQK
+918 KGSVFTYCAQR

-1071 SDAKAIMQIA
+1071 SDSKAIMQIA

-1269 TSKSQLKEDLD
+1269 TSKSQLKEDLY

-1547 ICSKCGKKSIG
+1547 ICSKCGKKSVG

-1563 KVRLSYT
+1563 KIRLSYT

-1608 KGKASVLITGIGD
+1608 KGTATVLITGIGD

-1723 NAKET
+1723 NSKET
-1728 KVDKVTGFT
+1728 KVDKVTGFA
-1737 SPETTTSSI
+1737 SQETTTSSI

-1756 GYEITRYSTASK
+1756 GYEITRYSTGSK
-1768 KYVKIADINNADT
+1768 KYVKIADINNADI

-1831 GNIDSDSISMSWN
+1831 GTIDSDSISMSWN

-1963 EITDEKEKEE
+1963 KLSDEDREASEE
-1973 LETADIYSY
+1973 AEVYSY
-1982 EDDGRTSATIYKY
+1982 LDQGKTSATIYNYK
-1995 QVKAYNKVDGKKV
+1995 VKAYNKVDGKKV

-2067 TTTAKSFTKYYLR
+2067 TTTAKSFTKYYLT

-2095 DGKNIYGNYS
+2095 DGKNIYGDYS

>member
-113 QKATGYNVVA
+113 QKAKGYNVVA
-123 GINADFYNMSTGQPA
+123 GINADFYNMSTGQPI

-143 NGKVYQGTSGR
+143 EGKVYQGTSGR

-163 TAAIREGNVSLDD
+163 TAAIREGNVPLDD

-336 PLPSDVTW
+336 TLPSDVTW

-646 MRKGQTIRIM
+646 MRKGQAIRIM

-890 ATRKEGIS
+890 ATRKEGVS

-918 KGSVFTYCAQK
+918 KGSVFTYCAQR
-929 GLISYNTNQEE
+929 GLISYNTEQEE
-940 GYTKSFSTAQESIEV
+940 GYTKSFATAQESIEV

-1547 ICSKCGKKSIG
+1547 ICSKCGKKSVG

-1563 KVRLSYT
+1563 KIRLSYT

-1608 KGKASVLITGIGD
+1608 KGTATVLITGIGD

-1723 NAKET
+1723 NSKET
-1728 KVDKVTGFT
+1728 KVDKVTGFA
-1737 SPETTTSSI
+1737 SQETTTSSI

-1756 GYEITRYSTASK
+1756 GYEITRYSTGSK
-1768 KYVKIADINNADT
+1768 KYVKIADINNADI

-1831 GNIDSDSISMSWN
+1831 GTIDSDSISMSWN

-1963 EITDEKEKEE
+1963 KLSDEDREASEE
-1973 LETADIYSY
+1973 AEVYSY
-1982 EDDGRTSATIYKY
+1982 LDQGKTSATIYNYK
-1995 QVKAYNKVDGKKV
+1995 VKAYNKVDGKKV

-2067 TTTAKSFTKYYLR
+2067 TTTAKSFTKYYLT

-2095 DGKNIYGNYS
+2095 DGKNIYGDYS

>member
-113 QKATGYNVVA
+113 QKAKGYNVVA
-123 GINADFYNMSTGQPA
+123 GINADFYNMSTGQPI

-143 NGKVYQGTSGR
+143 EGKVYQGTSGR

-163 TAAIREGNVSLDD
+163 TAAIREGNVPLDD

-336 PLPSDVTW
+336 TLPSDVTW

-461 VYDENVSGTVHLIIG
+461 VYDENISGTVHLIIG

-515 LIGDYGRGAK
+515 LLGDYGRGAK

-890 ATRKEGIS
+890 ATRKEGVS

-918 KGSVFTYCAQK
+918 KGSVFTYCAQR

-1547 ICSKCGKKSIG
+1547 ICSKCGKKSVG

-1563 KVRLSYT
+1563 KIRLSYT

-1608 KGKASVLITGIGD
+1608 KGTATVLITGIGD

-1728 KVDKVTGFT
+1728 KVDKVTGFA
-1737 SPETTTSSI
+1737 SQETTTSSI

-1756 GYEITRYSTASK
+1756 GYEITRYSTGSK

-1831 GNIDSDSISMSWN
+1831 GTIDSDSISMSWN

-1963 EITDEKEKEE
+1963 KLSDEDREASEE
-1973 LETADIYSY
+1973 AEVYSY
-1982 EDDGRTSATIYKY
+1982 LDQGKTSATIYNYK
-1995 QVKAYNKVDGKKV
+1995 VKAYNKVDGKKV

-2026 VTVKSSSKK
+2026 ITVKSSSRK

-2067 TTTAKSFTKYYLR
+2067 TTTAKSFTKYYLT

>member
-15 VFLMVVALIGSDASI
+15 VFFMVVALIGSDASI

-113 QKATGYNVVA
+113 QKAKGYNVVA
-123 GINADFYNMSTGQPA
+123 GINADFYNMSTGQPI

-143 NGKVYQGTSGR
+143 EGKVYQGTSGR

-163 TAAIREGNVSLDD
+163 TAAIREGNVPLDD

-336 PLPSDVTW
+336 TLPSDVTW

-846 IEEIDSVE
+846 IEEINSVE

-890 ATRKEGIS
+890 ATRKEGVS
-898 TQSGKGDIA
+898 TQSGKGNIA

-918 KGSVFTYCAQK
+918 KGSVFTYCAQR

-1547 ICSKCGKKSIG
+1547 ICSKCGKKSVG

-1563 KVRLSYT
+1563 KIRLSYT

-1608 KGKASVLITGIGD
+1608 KGTATVLITGIGD

-1728 KVDKVTGFT
+1728 KVDKVTGFA
-1737 SPETTTSSI
+1737 SQETTTSSI

-1756 GYEITRYSTASK
+1756 GYEITRYSTGSK

-1831 GNIDSDSISMSWN
+1831 GTIDSDSISMSWN

-1927 SVEFSWDKIK
+1927 SVEFSWDKVK

-1950 SKKYVVID
+1950 SKKYAVID

-1973 LETADIYSY
+1973 LEAADIYSY
-1982 EDDGRTSATIYKY
+1982 EDDGRTSATIYNYK
-1995 QVKAYNKVDGKKV
+1995 VKAYNKVDGKKV

-2026 VTVKSSSKK
+2026 VTVKSSSRK

-2067 TTTAKSFTKYYLR
+2067 TTTAKSFTKYYLT

-2095 DGKNIYGNYS
+2095 DGKNIYGDYS

>member
-15 VFLMVVALIGSDASI
+15 VFLMVFALIGSDASI

-336 PLPSDVTW
+336 TLPSDVTW

-515 LIGDYGRGAK
+515 LLGDYGRGAK

-646 MRKGQTIRIM
+646 MRKGQAIRIM

-671 KDDGTYDMVEVPKAQ
+671 KEDGTYDMVEVPKAQ

-890 ATRKEGIS
+890 ATRKEGVS

-918 KGSVFTYCAQK
+918 KGSVFTYCAQR
-929 GLISYNTNQEE
+929 GLISYNTEQEE
-940 GYTKSFSTAQESIEV
+940 GYTKSFATAQESIEV

-1115 KTVRVNKVLTTGLS
+1115 KTVRVNKVLATGLS

-1177 IAANLASDGN
+1177 IAANLAADGN

-1374 NFHFAIA
+1374 NFHFAMA

-1608 KGKASVLITGIGD
+1608 KGTASVLITGIGD

-1892 YRVVDGVKVYSGD
+1892 YRVVDGVKVYSED

-1950 SKKYVVID
+1950 SKKYVVIS

-1963 EITDEKEKEE
+1963 KLSDEDREASEE
-1973 LETADIYSY
+1973 AEVYSY
-1982 EDDGRTSATIYKY
+1982 LDQGRTSATIYKY

-2035 TARLTWKNCSTR
+2035 TARLSWTNCSTR

-2067 TTTAKSFTKYYLR
+2067 TTTAKSFTKYYLT

-2095 DGKNIYGNYS
+2095 DGKNIYGDYS

>member
-123 GINADFYNMSTGQPA
+123 GINADFYNMSTGQPI

-143 NGKVYQGTSGR
+143 EGKVYQGTSGR

-163 TAAIREGNVSLDD
+163 TAAIREGNVPLDD

-336 PLPSDVTW
+336 TLPSDVTW

-515 LIGDYGRGAK
+515 LLGDYGRGAK

-721 IKNGMTIDTNTINF
+721 IKNGMTIDNNTINF

-846 IEEIDSVE
+846 IEEINSVE

-890 ATRKEGIS
+890 ATRKEGVS

-918 KGSVFTYCAQK
+918 KGSVFTYCAQR

-1115 KTVRVNKVLTTGLS
+1115 KTVRVNKVLATGLS

-1412 SYTKSKSSEQCK
+1412 SYTKLKSSEQCK

-1547 ICSKCGKKSIG
+1547 ICSKCGKKSVG

-1608 KGKASVLITGIGD
+1608 KGTASVLITGIGD

-1728 KVDKVTGFT
+1728 KVDKVTGFA
-1737 SPETTTSSI
+1737 SQETTTSSI

-1756 GYEITRYSTASK
+1756 GYEITRYSTGSK

-1831 GNIDSDSISMSWN
+1831 GTIDSDSISMSWN

-1963 EITDEKEKEE
+1963 EVTDEKEKEE
-1973 LETADIYSY
+1973 LEAADIYSY
-1982 EDDGRTSATIYKY
+1982 EDDGRTSATIYNYK
-1995 QVKAYNKVDGKKV
+1995 VKAYNKVDGKKV

-2026 VTVKSSSKK
+2026 ITVKSSSRK

-2089 RAYRTV
+2089 RSYRTV

>member
-336 PLPSDVTW
+336 PLPSDITW

-890 ATRKEGIS
+890 ATRKEGVS
-898 TQSGKGDIA
+898 TQSGKGNIA

-918 KGSVFTYCAQK
+918 KGSVFTYCAQR

-1107 GSSDDNLN
+1107 GSSDDNSN
-1115 KTVRVNKVLTTGLS
+1115 KTVRVNKVLATGLS

-1447 GNYTGFVTEEK
+1447 GNYTGFATEEK

-1547 ICSKCGKKSIG
+1547 ICSKCGKKSVG

-1608 KGKASVLITGIGD
+1608 KGTATVLITGIGD

-1728 KVDKVTGFT
+1728 KVDKVTGFA
-1737 SPETTTSSI
+1737 SQEATTSSI

-1756 GYEITRYSTASK
+1756 GYEITRYSTGSK

-1831 GNIDSDSISMSWN
+1831 GTIDSDSISMSWN

-1927 SVEFSWDKIK
+1927 SVEFSWDKVK

-1963 EITDEKEKEE
+1963 KLSDEDREASEE
-1973 LETADIYSY
+1973 AEVYSY
-1982 EDDGRTSATIYKY
+1982 LDQGKTSATIYNYK
-1995 QVKAYNKVDGKKV
+1995 VKAYNKVDGKKV

-2067 TTTAKSFTKYYLR
+2067 TTTAKSFTKYYLT

-2095 DGKNIYGNYS
+2095 DGKNIYGDYS

>member
-113 QKATGYNVVA
+113 QKAKGYNVVA
-123 GINADFYNMSTGQPA
+123 GINADFYNMSTGQPI

-143 NGKVYQGTSGR
+143 EGKVYQGTSGR

-163 TAAIREGNVSLDD
+163 TAAIREGNVPLDD

-336 PLPSDVTW
+336 TLPSDVTW

-671 KDDGTYDMVEVPKAQ
+671 KEDGTYDMVEVPKAQ

-721 IKNGMTIDTNTINF
+721 IKNGMTIDNNTINF

-890 ATRKEGIS
+890 ATRKEGVS

-918 KGSVFTYCAQK
+918 KGSVFTYCAQR
-929 GLISYNTNQEE
+929 GLISYNTEQEE
-940 GYTKSFSTAQESIEV
+940 GYTKSFATAQESIEV

-1115 KTVRVNKVLTTGLS
+1115 KTVRVNKVLATGLS

-1177 IAANLASDGN
+1177 IAANLAADGN

-1316 LVPGAVE
+1316 LVPGAAE

-1339 RTEPLKDGEVNEKD
+1339 RTEPLKDGKVNEKD

-1374 NFHFAIA
+1374 NFHFAMA

-1608 KGKASVLITGIGD
+1608 KGTASVLITGIGD

-1817 VKATAKPQAPALKA
+1817 VKATAKPQAPELKA

-1844 AIGRASG
+1844 AIDRASG

-1892 YRVVDGVKVYSGD
+1892 YRVVDGVKVYSED

-1950 SKKYVVID
+1950 SKKYVVIS

-1963 EITDEKEKEE
+1963 KLSDEDREASEE
-1973 LETADIYSY
+1973 AEVYSY
-1982 EDDGRTSATIYKY
+1982 LDQGRTSATIYKY

-2035 TARLTWKNCSTR
+2035 TARLSWTNCSTR

>member
-15 VFLMVVALIGSDASI
+15 VFLMVFALIGSDASI

-336 PLPSDVTW
+336 TLPSDVTW

-515 LIGDYGRGAK
+515 LLGDYGRGAK

-646 MRKGQTIRIM
+646 MRKGQAIRIM

-671 KDDGTYDMVEVPKAQ
+671 KEDGTYDMVEVPKAQ

-890 ATRKEGIS
+890 ATRKEGVS

-918 KGSVFTYCAQK
+918 KGSVFTYCAQR
-929 GLISYNTNQEE
+929 GLINYNTEQEE
-940 GYTKSFSTAQESIEV
+940 GYTKSFATAQESIEV

-995 IGKTNEEGYLQTDV
+995 IGKTNEEGYIQTDV

-1115 KTVRVNKVLTTGLS
+1115 KTVRVNKVLATGLS

-1608 KGKASVLITGIGD
+1608 KGTATVLITGIGD

-1728 KVDKVTGFT
+1728 KVDKVTGFA
-1737 SPETTTSSI
+1737 SQETTISSI

-1756 GYEITRYSTASK
+1756 GYEITRYSTGSK

-1817 VKATAKPQAPALKA
+1817 VKATAKPQAPELKA

-1905 SNSISAKIKDS
+1905 SNSISDKIKDS

-1963 EITDEKEKEE
+1963 KLSDEDREASEE
-1973 LETADIYSY
+1973 AEVYSY
-1982 EDDGRTSATIYKY
+1982 LDQEKTSATIYNY